1 MPSFEYQITVHPAES
16 FLQLVYFCS
25 EQGECNWDQVPQNQI
40 GLLTDLLNRKGREG
54 WELVQI
60 SFGRDGLMAF
70 WKKPV

>member
-1 MPSFEYQITVHPAES
+1 M
-16 FLQLVYFCS
+16 
-25 EQGECNWDQVPQNQI
+25 DQVPRDQI